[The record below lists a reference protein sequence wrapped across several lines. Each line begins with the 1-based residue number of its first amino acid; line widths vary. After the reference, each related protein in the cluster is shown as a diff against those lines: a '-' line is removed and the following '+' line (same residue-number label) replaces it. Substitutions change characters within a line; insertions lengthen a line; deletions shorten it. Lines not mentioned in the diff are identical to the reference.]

1 MIPGPI
7 EFDPLVLS
15 AMSTP
20 ATSHVDP
27 SFISTFGESL
37 ELMRKVF
44 LAPSAQPF
52 VLSGSGTLTWDMT
65 ASNLV
70 EPGESVLVITTGVF
84 GDWFAECFKVYG
96 ANVVQLVSDFGS
108 VPSLAEIEEALKRE
122 KFKLVS
128 LTHVDTS
135 TGVLLDIKS
144 VSDLIKKVSPESL
157 ISVDGVCSV
166 GGEVVK
172 QEEWGIDVVMTAS
185 QKAIG
190 VPPGLALMMVSQRAL
205 SVYQNRSAPPT
216 TYFGSFGKWKN
227 IMDKYEARQPSYFAT
242 PPVQLI
248 MALNVSLKQ
257 LLTQGMMQ
265 RFEKHILVSNMVK
278 DKLESW
284 GLKLV
289 PSSRTVAA
297 NTLTAV
303 YYPDGIVPGDF
314 LKKVSERGIVLA
326 GGLHPQHNTKYFR
339 VGHMHRSVTDVKENH
354 IQKTLDAIQGALVE
368 LGYKI
373 SKL

>member
-27 SFISTFGESL
+27 GFINTFGESL
-37 ELMRKVF
+37 ELMRTVF
-44 LAPSAQPF
+44 LAPTAQPF
-52 VLSGSGTLTWDMT
+52 VISGSGTLTWDMT

-96 ANVVQLVSDFGS
+96 AKVTQITCDFGT
-108 VPSLAEIEEALKRE
+108 VPDLAEIEKTLKNQ

-144 VSDLIKKVSPESL
+144 VADLIKRVSPESL

-166 GGEVVK
+166 GGEVIK

-205 SVYQNRSAPPT
+205 KVYENRLAPQT
-216 TYFGSFGKWKN
+216 TYFGSFAKWKN
-227 IMDKYEARQPSYFAT
+227 IMNKYEARQPSYFAT

-248 MALNVSLKQ
+248 MALNLSLKQ
-257 LLTQGMMQ
+257 LVSQGMMK
-265 RFEKHILVSNMVK
+265 RFDKHAQVSNVVK

-289 PSSRTVAA
+289 PKSRSVAA

-303 YYPDGIVPGDF
+303 YYPDGIVPGNF
-314 LKKVSERGIVLA
+314 LKAVSDRGVVLGMFVA
-326 GGLHPQHNTKYFR
+326 F
-339 VGHMHRSVTDVKENH
+339 
-354 IQKTLDAIQGALVE
+354 KTNSWWIA
-368 LGYKI
+368 
-373 SKL
+373 STP

>member
-1 MIPGPI
+1 MIPGPV
-7 EFDPLVLS
+7 EFDSSVLE

-20 ATSHVDP
+20 ATSHVDA
-27 SFISTFGESL
+27 SFINTFGESL

-52 VLSGSGTLTWDMT
+52 VISGSGTLTWDMT

-96 ANVVQLVSDFGS
+96 AKVTQISCEFGNVPDLAQIEKMLISD
-108 VPSLAEIEEALKRE
+108 

-135 TGVLLDIKS
+135 TGVLLDINAIS
-144 VSDLIKKVSPESL
+144 SLIKKVSPDSL

-166 GGEVVK
+166 GGEVIK

-190 VPPGLALMMVSQRAL
+190 VPPGLALMMVSERAL
-205 SVYQNRSAPPT
+205 SVYQNRISPPS
-216 TYFGSFGKWKN
+216 TYFGSFAKWKN
-227 IMDKYEARQPSYFAT
+227 IMNKYEARQPSYFAT

-257 LLTQGMMQ
+257 IVAQGMMN
-265 RFEKHILVSNMVK
+265 RFDKHVQVSAMVK
-278 DKLESW
+278 DKLEGW

-289 PSSRTVAA
+289 PQSRQIAA

-303 YYPDGIVPGDF
+303 YYPAGIVAGKF
-314 LKKVSERGIVLA
+314 LKAVSDRGVMIGIFANIFLIYSWWFA
-326 GGLHPQHNTKYFR
+326 
-339 VGHMHRSVTDVKENH
+339 S
-354 IQKTLDAIQGALVE
+354 KT
-368 LGYKI
+368 
-373 SKL
+373 